1 MTAEGGKLEHLRG
14 DPRMGARQFRDLTV
28 LTLLLLVCFAKPLYD
43 LVRYALNSELFSYVL
58 LVPFIS
64 LYLAWL
70 KKERL
75 MTITGS
81 PIRSLAL
88 IPSCAG
94 VVVLLG
100 FWLAARSGSTMA
112 QTEYLTWAILGF
124 FLFFAGACFFCLG
137 KDALRALA
145 FPLGFL
151 AFIVPLPTWLTNRL
165 ETFLQHA
172 SAAGAHAFFTLSG
185 MPVFRQG
192 LMLQLP
198 GMRLEVAPEC
208 SGIHSTLVLF
218 ITSLIAAQLFLVTP
232 AKRILFVLS
241 VIPLGILRNAFR
253 IWTIGELCVHVSPEM
268 INSPIHR
275 RGGPLFFLISL
286 VPLFLLLYILRRS
299 EGKLRPERNLSPK

>member
-1 MTAEGGKLEHLRG
+1 MASEAGKVEHLSG
-14 DPRMGARQFRDLTV
+14 DPRISSRQFRNLTV
-28 LTLLLLVCFAKPLYD
+28 LTILLLVCFAKPLYD

-70 KKERL
+70 KKEDL
-75 MTITGS
+75 TITGS
-81 PIRSLAL
+81 PSRGLAL

-100 FWLAARSGSTMA
+100 YWLAARSGSTIA
-112 QTEYLTWAILGF
+112 QAEYLTWAIFGF
-124 FLFFAGACFFCLG
+124 FLLFAGICFFCLG
-137 KDALRALA
+137 RDALRALA

-151 AFIVPLPTWLTNRL
+151 AFIVPLPTCLTARL
-165 ETFLQHA
+165 ETLLQHA
-172 SAAGAHAFFTLSG
+172 SAAGAHAFFILSG
-185 MPVFRQG
+185 MPVFRRG

-218 ITSLIAAQLFLVTP
+218 ITSIIAAQLFLATP
-232 AKRILFVLS
+232 ARRLLLVLS
-241 VIPLGILRNAFR
+241 VLPLGILRNAFR
-253 IWTIGELCVHVSPEM
+253 IWTIGQLCVHVSPEM

-286 VPLFLLLYILRRS
+286 VPLFLLLYTLRRS
-299 EGKLRPERNLSPK
+299 ESKIRLIGI